1 MRFLDLIEKK
11 KLGEALTKEEIE
23 FMISGY
29 TNGSIPDYQMSAMT
43 MAICLKGMNMEETV
57 NLTYSMH
64 HSGDVINLEQI
75 PGIKVDKHSSGGV
88 GDKTSIALIPWVASC
103 GARIAKM
110 SGRGLGFTGGT
121 LDKLESFPG
130 FSSAMSEEHFENQ
143 VETIGCVIGAQTGNL
158 VPADKKLYALRDAT
172 QTVDNISLI
181 SSSIMSKKLASGADA
196 IVLDVKSG
204 SGAFM
209 KTKEASEELARTM
222 VAIGKECGR
231 RICAVV
237 SNMDEPLGRA
247 VGNALE
253 VREAIQTL
261 NGQGPADFTELC
273 YALGSRMLMLS
284 DVCKT
289 EEEARA
295 LMKQH
300 QEDGSAL
307 QKLADLVA
315 AQGGDN
321 SYVFHPENLPLAQI
335 MEPIWAPEDGVI
347 SHIECDEVGNA
358 SMILGGG
365 RETKEDEIDLSVGIV
380 LEHKVGDVVKK
391 GDVLAT
397 LFAND
402 REKLATAKKRLLA
415 AYTFAGADE
424 KIEKLPIILES
435 VD

>member
-172 QTVDNISLI
+172 QTKD
-181 SSSIMSKKLASGADA
+181 
-196 IVLDVKSG
+196 
-204 SGAFM
+204 
-209 KTKEASEELARTM
+209 ASEELARTM